1 MFYMKPKTRSTVLQ
15 SSCITSEIVHE
26 YNYGK
31 WHLQKI
37 YDHGKK
43 SLVSDRAKKVETI
56 SNFISLLVFYHL
68 QFDINDSYIHIL
80 SLKHFSII
88 KHQKSGFYNDTIL
101 QSRGNLIP
109 KIFVLIISYSL

>member
-1 MFYMKPKTRSTVLQ
+1 MKPKPRSTVLQ
-15 SSCITSEIVHE
+15 SSCITSEISHE

-56 SNFISLLVFYHL
+56 SHLISLLV
-68 QFDINDSYIHIL
+68 D
-80 SLKHFSII
+80 
-88 KHQKSGFYNDTIL
+88 
-101 QSRGNLIP
+101 
-109 KIFVLIISYSL
+109 